1 MFDRRVLGAGDSIY
15 LKIFILNYKH
25 QNLFKMKKVILFL
38 AVSALL
44 FSSCDANDSYK
55 CKQSVEKSFPN
66 ALSIVQPTN
75 EEFSWIVMDKDSSIY
90 YVETMNLLD
99 TEISQKELIFK

>member
-1 MFDRRVLGAGDSIY
+1 
-15 LKIFILNYKH
+15 
-25 QNLFKMKKVILFL
+25 MKKVILFI
-38 AVSALL
+38 AVLALL
-44 FSSCDANDSYK
+44 SSCDANDSYK

-75 EEFSWIVMDKDSSIY
+75 EEYSWIVMDKDSSIY
-90 YVETMNLLD
+90 YVETMNLFD